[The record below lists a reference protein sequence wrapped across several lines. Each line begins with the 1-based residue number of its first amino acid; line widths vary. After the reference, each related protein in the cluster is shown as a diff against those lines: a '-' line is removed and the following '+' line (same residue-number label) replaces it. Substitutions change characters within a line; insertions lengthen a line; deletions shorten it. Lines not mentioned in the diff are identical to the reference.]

1 MELALLSTPQ
11 RGVLAM
17 SPPPDVNHGGGGD
30 DDQNWVYPPEEQLYE
45 TVTGSTSAVTRDESR
60 LLDGM

>member
-1 MELALLSTPQ
+1 
-11 RGVLAM
+11 M
-17 SPPPDVNHGGGGD
+17 SPPPDVNHGGGD
-30 DDQNWVYPPEEQLYE
+30 DDHNWVYPPEEQLHE